1 MKLTQKM
8 VNAARPP
15 QQGQAFLRDTE
26 LRGFALRTTTR
37 GSKTY
42 VLEKKIDGRIRRL
55 SLGPASAL
63 SVEQA
68 RDLAKI
74 KIGEIANGR
83 DPAEERRAKQHSVTF
98 HELERLYIDR
108 HLVHNKSKR
117 DDIGR
122 LDNHLAFLRPRRLS
136 DIARAELA
144 ALHADLGA
152 AGHRVG
158 ANAMLALVS
167 SMMNR
172 ATEWGLFAG
181 VNPASGIK
189 RFKTASR
196 SRFVSP
202 AELPKLWAAMQREP
216 NPYVRGAFF
225 IGLLTG
231 ARRSEVLTMRWSD
244 LDLEQSVW
252 TIPVTKANRP
262 HYVPLPGLVLEE
274 LKKLPRCAENP
285 FVFCGRWGKSR
296 LVNVSKPWRRI
307 RKEAGLDDVT
317 IHDLRRTC
325 ASWMVGS
332 GVSLPVIGKT
342 LGHSQAATTEIYAR
356 LQLQPVRLALEANAV
371 NMLAVATR
379 QTEGAHGHGA

>member
-37 GSKTY
+37 GTKTY
-42 VLEKKIDGRIRRL
+42 VLEKKIDGRVRRL

-63 SVEQA
+63 TVEQA

-136 DIARAELA
+136 DITRAELA

-172 ATEWGLFAG
+172 ATEWGLFTG

-216 NPYVRGAFF
+216 NPYVRDGRKCSPCA
-225 IGLLTG
+225 GRTLTLNSRFG
-231 ARRSEVLTMRWSD
+231 RSLSPRPTGHIMFPFRVWS
-244 LDLEQSVW
+244 
-252 TIPVTKANRP
+252 
-262 HYVPLPGLVLEE
+262 
-274 LKKLPRCAENP
+274 
-285 FVFCGRWGKSR
+285 
-296 LVNVSKPWRRI
+296 WR
-307 RKEAGLDDVT
+307 
-317 IHDLRRTC
+317 
-325 ASWMVGS
+325 
-332 GVSLPVIGKT
+332 
-342 LGHSQAATTEIYAR
+342 
-356 LQLQPVRLALEANAV
+356 N
-371 NMLAVATR
+371 
-379 QTEGAHGHGA
+379 